1 MQEESTPTIVHT
13 ALSSAIAGFIARI
26 PCHPLDTVKAR
37 LQGFDGHRYK
47 GLFNC
52 VKLTLREEGVLGFYR
67 GFGAVASFG
76 PSAAC
81 LYFTSYEAIK
91 QNLHTESTHLA
102 PAVHLLAGLGAEA
115 VACIIFVPVD
125 VVKERLQ
132 VQHKM
137 ITDSTQVPAATRP
150 ANALPQYAGSWDALR
165 IIARSEGPLAL
176 YAGYAATLASFG
188 PFSALYF
195 AFYEQARHLVGWMQG
210 ATEGSQKLPAWG
222 TMLSSAAAGAL
233 AGVITSPIDLA
244 KLRLQTQPR
253 LRPGEVAPEGHL
265 TGVMDALRRVF
276 AESGTRG
283 LFRGATARVA
293 FHVPST
299 CISFTCFEECRKVV
313 QKIV

>member
-1 MQEESTPTIVHT
+1 MQADSQPTIVHT
-13 ALSSAIAGFIARI
+13 ALSSAVAGFIARI
-26 PCHPLDTVKAR
+26 PCHPIDTVKAR

-47 GLFNC
+47 GMFDC
-52 VKLTLREEGVLGFYR
+52 VKLTLREEGILGFYR
-67 GFGAVASFG
+67 GFGAIASFG
-76 PSAAC
+76 PPAAC

-91 QNLHTESTHLA
+91 RGVDAESTRFA

-132 VQHKM
+132 VQHKAM
-137 ITDSTQVPAATRP
+137 ADSTKAAPSHPAK
-150 ANALPQYAGSWDALR
+150 ALPQYAGSMDALR
-165 IIARSEGPLAL
+165 VIARTEGPLAL

-195 AFYEQARHLVGWMQG
+195 AFYEQARDLVRWMHG
-210 ATEGSQKLPAWG
+210 ASEGSQQLPAWG

-253 LRPGEVAPEGHL
+253 LRPGEVPPDGHL
-265 TGVMDALRRVF
+265 SGVVDALRRVF
-276 AESGTRG
+276 AESGVRG